1 MIVRFRE
8 DCQRAVMRLR
18 MGGNLDA
25 LLRFDPRHDP
35 PSQPANPGRR
45 YPPRRGMQDDSRGK
59 GRNRPPQDPS
69 RGGAPTTTQGT
80 K

>member
-25 LLRFDPRHDP
+25 LLRFDPRYDP
-35 PSQPANPGRR
+35 PSQPPNPGRR
-45 YPPRRGMQDDSRGK
+45 PPPRRGKQDGSKGK
-59 GRNRPPQDPS
+59 GRGRPTQDPS
-69 RGGAPTTTQGT
+69 RSVEMTTTQGT